1 MATKPTK
8 KRVRLYGVQSQSR
21 DGGKYQRPKSDERYH
36 TWRWTKESR
45 AFREDHPLCV
55 LCLEKG
61 LFVPSEVVDHIVP
74 VAVCKDFW
82 DQSNWQAL
90 CKKCNAIKGNKDKKL
105 IKKGRSYE
113 R

>member
-90 CKKCNAIKGNKDKKL
+90 CKKCNAIKGNRGKKL